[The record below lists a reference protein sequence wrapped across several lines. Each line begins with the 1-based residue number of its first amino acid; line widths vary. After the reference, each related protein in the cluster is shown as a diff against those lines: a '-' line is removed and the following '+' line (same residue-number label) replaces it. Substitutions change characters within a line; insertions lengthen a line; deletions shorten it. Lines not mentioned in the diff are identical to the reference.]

1 MNKQLK
7 LDFSCIKDLRDDV
20 KNQIKENIEKENY
33 TLDQLN
39 SIYRHIYVCTE
50 KFKPLQ
56 KRSGHVYFIYRRKD
70 SQVRKIFNFKENEQ
84 NSEVYKIGKSCTT
97 NVINRVS
104 EQIDIPRFDRYKR
117 IYEPQ
122 DKNKKVLAVSNLLDY
137 ETYSKLERDLHKKYS
152 KNRLMRTEEFIGL
165 TEFEVEEIKEIL
177 GGGISVEELRNL

>member
-56 KRSGHVYFIYRRKD
+56 KDQVMFISFTD
-70 SQVRKIFNFKENEQ
+70 VKILRYEKYLISKKMN
-84 NSEVYKIGKSCTT
+84 KIQKCIKL
-97 NVINRVS
+97 V
-104 EQIDIPRFDRYKR
+104 
-117 IYEPQ
+117 
-122 DKNKKVLAVSNLLDY
+122 KVVQQ
-137 ETYSKLERDLHKKYS
+137 
-152 KNRLMRTEEFIGL
+152 M
-165 TEFEVEEIKEIL
+165 
-177 GGGISVEELRNL
+177 